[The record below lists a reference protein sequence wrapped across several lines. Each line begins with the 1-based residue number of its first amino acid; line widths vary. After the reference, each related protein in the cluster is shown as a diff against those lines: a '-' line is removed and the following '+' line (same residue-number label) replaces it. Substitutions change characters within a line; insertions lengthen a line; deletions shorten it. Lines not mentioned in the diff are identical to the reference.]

1 MKSRDALEAKQS
13 EPGFWDN
20 PTNAQKTIQQIRVLN
35 AIVKPY
41 EELAK
46 AVEELTA
53 MAELAGE
60 DPSFEAEMETLLNQA
75 EKQLDAF
82 ELRAMMS
89 GKQDSAAAIVSI
101 KPGAGG
107 TDACDWAEILY
118 RMYTRWAQAKGF
130 TVEEQD
136 LEPNLE
142 AGIQSVTFRIGGE
155 YAYGY
160 MQSEIGVHRLVRIS
174 PFGSS
179 DTRQTSFAA
188 VDVVPELDDDI
199 QIEVN
204 EKELEMQTFCS
215 GGPGGQHQNKTQS
228 GVRLIHKSGV
238 RGESRTERSQP
249 KNYANALA
257 LLKARLYQIEEQKRL
272 GDLANRYDAKGEIAF
287 GSQIRS
293 YVMQPYTLV
302 RDEREGIEMKS
313 PAINDVLDGNLDDF
327 MQAYLR
333 HKTAKANKQTAG
345 K

>member
-1 MKSRDALEAKQS
+1 MS
-13 EPGFWDN
+13 EPGFWDDQ
-20 PTNAQKTIQQIRVLN
+20 TAAQKTIQQLRGVN
-35 AIVKPY
+35 ALVKPY
-41 EELAK
+41 DELTQAKADLAAMVELA
-46 AVEELTA
+46 
-53 MAELAGE
+53 AEDA
-60 DPSFEAEMETLLNQA
+60 SFEGEMETLLA
-75 EKQLDAF
+75 KSETQLDAF
-82 ELRAMMS
+82 ELKAMMS
-89 GKQDSAAAIVSI
+89 GKTDNCSAIVSI

-118 RMYTRWAQAKGF
+118 RMYTRWGQRHGF
-130 TVEEQD
+130 AVEEQD

-142 AGIQSVTFRIGGE
+142 AGIQMVTFRVAGE

-160 MQSEIGVHRLVRIS
+160 LQSEIGVHRLVRIS
-174 PFGSS
+174 PFGSA

-188 VDVVPELDDDI
+188 VDVVPELEDDI

-238 RGESRTERSQP
+238 RAESRTERSQN
-249 KNYANALA
+249 KNYDNALK
-257 LLKARLYQIEEQKRL
+257 LLKARLYTIEEQKRL
-272 GDLANRYDAKGEIAF
+272 GDIEKRYDAKGEIAF

-302 RDEREGIEMKS
+302 RDERPGIDVKT
-313 PAINDVLDGNLDDF
+313 PAVMNVLDGDLDEF

-333 HKTAKANKQTAG
+333 HKTERAHKKAG
-345 K
+345 